1 MIVIDNQLQF
11 VIKDSCSKNCSP
23 LPCSPPPQKN
33 PTLGCLIEWIF
44 GRKEK
49 KKGEKMRRKFFLEG
63 VWLGGGEG
71 KEMVGPG
78 VFSRAHQKVFFSKW
92 GEN

>member
-1 MIVIDNQLQF
+1 M
-11 VIKDSCSKNCSP
+11 
-23 LPCSPPPQKN
+23 
-33 PTLGCLIEWIF
+33 F
-44 GRKEK
+44 GRVDFWEEGK

-78 VFSRAHQKVFFSKW
+78 VFSWAHQKVFFSKW

>member
-1 MIVIDNQLQF
+1 
-11 VIKDSCSKNCSP
+11 
-23 LPCSPPPQKN
+23 
-33 PTLGCLIEWIF
+33 
-44 GRKEK
+44 
-49 KKGEKMRRKFFLEG
+49 MRRKFFLEG

-78 VFSRAHQKVFFSKW
+78 AFSRAHQKVFFSKW